1 MPAKDNDWK
10 SRLGIVYST
19 NPDFAFDSSE
29 EEEADT
35 PPKNRQKLRVGIERK
50 NRGGKVVT
58 VVKGFVGAEADLKE
72 LGRMLK
78 TKCGVGGASI
88 GRIPCLLPAQATH
101 SMYFRQ
107 VFRKQGEQTNCR
119 LQHHANVSH

>member
-1 MPAKDNDWK
+1 MPARDNDWK
-10 SRLGIVYST
+10 SRLGMVYST
-19 NPDFAFDSSE
+19 NPDFAFDNSE

-78 TKCGVGGASI
+78 TKCGVGGAVKDGEI
-88 GRIPCLLPAQATH
+88 II
-101 SMYFRQ
+101 
-107 VFRKQGEQTNCR
+107 QGEWKQRIAELLCADGYTD
-119 LQHHANVSH
+119 VK